1 MSKSNKVSSSR
12 NYLIKYIKSGMEK
25 NDKEHS
31 IRKSRREQ
39 SRKNKLD
46 ISNQQ
51 QQLIE
56 YSKKNISFDASK
68 NGSPCPYDTS
78 SIYDDMTEQ
87 FDSTDFG
94 FVEKLSVINLSG
106 QNSYNKD
113 YIYSNY
119 VVKFLNNV
127 LKRIDTFYFK
137 TTLKIL
143 ILEHNSLKTSDE
155 PDVVRLCKNMKT
167 LGNFVNLTEL
177 TFSYIVDSVNT
188 QVFDSL
194 AEVLP
199 RLKFLRTLNLSGNF
213 IDKEYMIILLKSIMI
228 INIESLNLSNTTID
242 PYIIK
247 KILPQFLTPNL
258 KKEYTPKIKELIIK
272 DNEIGDVD
280 LEALEIALRVNKTL
294 TKLDISNN
302 KISDDKKEALK
313 KAFGDILIL

>member
-1 MSKSNKVSSSR
+1 VVW
-12 NYLIKYIKSGMEK
+12 K
-25 NDKEHS
+25 NDRGSSPS
-31 IRKSRREQ
+31 IRKYRREQ
-39 SRKNKLD
+39 LQNNKLD
-46 ISNQQ
+46 MAAKQR
-51 QQLIE
+51 QLIGDR
-56 YSKKNISFDASK
+56 KKNISFDASK
-68 NGSPCPYDTS
+68 DEPEYPGDTYS
-78 SIYDDMTEQ
+78 RFDEMTEQ

-94 FVEKLSVINLSG
+94 FVEKLSVIKLSG
-106 QNSYNKD
+106 QNIDNKV

-119 VVKFLNNV
+119 VVKFLNIV
-127 LKRIDTFYFK
+127 LERLHTFYFK

-143 ILEHNSLKTSDE
+143 ILEHNSLNTSDE

-272 DNEIGDVD
+272 DNEIDDAD

-313 KAFGDILIL
+313 KEFGDILIL